1 MFGKWIEETPHR
13 LENNEIMRVRQWLA
27 VFVVM
32 AALLLNVVMLLNWAF
47 NNSETEP
54 KSLVNFARAMLIFL
68 LIAAFTGGVAF
79 LLYLW
84 AATGTGKI

>member
-13 LENNEIMRVRQWLA
+13 LENSDIMRVRQWLA
-27 VFVVM
+27 VFVVTVTP
-32 AALLLNVVMLLNWAF
+32 LLNVVILLVWAF

-68 LIAAFTGGVAF
+68 LIAVFTGGAGF
-79 LLYLW
+79 FLYLW
-84 AATGTGKI
+84 AAGR

>member
-13 LENNEIMRVRQWLA
+13 LENSDIIRVRQWLA
-27 VFVVM
+27 VFVVTVTP
-32 AALLLNVVMLLNWAF
+32 LLNVVMLLVWAF

-68 LIAAFTGGVAF
+68 LIAVFTGGVGF

-84 AATGTGKI
+84 AAGR